1 MIADL
6 RGEKNR
12 FAAAVLT
19 RFSHATALIFFA
31 GALLTLAGCLP
42 HKPAAEP
49 PGVRLDGFH
58 PTVHFDEQFTTF
70 TLEPEVKVHVNV
82 PGPGRF
88 HRDKPTTLI
97 FYALPNGN
105 TTEQTIGKQLREGVD
120 WHFGI
125 QHIGAQTRRLREAV
139 PERNFVIAY
148 LEAFGKSWP
157 AWKKKYPD
165 FRERIP
171 AIIAEVKLRLGDRP
185 LDVVL
190 SSHSGG
196 GSFVFGYL
204 DAFEEIPD
212 EIARIS
218 FLDSNYGYSE
228 ESRHGDKLVAWLR
241 RSPSHCLSVIAYDD
255 REIELNGKK
264 IIGPDGGTYRRTGD
278 MLRRLGMD
286 FALTAEEKN
295 EYFQYRALDG
305 RIDIIVLTNPRNQI
319 LHTVLVGDMNGF
331 LHAMTTAT
339 PRENT
344 AAVFKGP
351 IAYEK
356 WIQPD

>member
-1 MIADL
+1 MT
-6 RGEKNR
+6 
-12 FAAAVLT
+12 AVY
-19 RFSHATALIFFA
+19 RMCFSRAFTFIVCAV
-31 GALLTLAGCLP
+31 ALLELAGCSLLESLTI
-42 HKPAAEP
+42 PAAEP
-49 PGVRLDGFH
+49 TDVCLDGFR

-70 TLEPEVKVHVNV
+70 TLEPEVKVHVNA
-82 PGPGRF
+82 PGPRRF
-88 HRDKPTTLI
+88 DPAKPTSLI

-105 TTEQTIGKQLREGVD
+105 TTEQTIGKQLRDGVD

-148 LEAFGKSWP
+148 LEAHGKSWP
-157 AWKKKYPD
+157 AWKKNHPD
-165 FRERIP
+165 FRDRIP
-171 AIIAEVKLRLGDRP
+171 GILAEVKRRLGDRP
-185 LDVVL
+185 MDVVL
-190 SSHSGG
+190 SGHSGG

-204 DAFEEIPD
+204 DSFDEIPD
-212 EIARIS
+212 EITRIS

-228 ESRHGDKLVAWLR
+228 ENRHGDKLVAWLR
-241 RSPSHCLSVIAYDD
+241 RSPAHCLSVIAYDD

-264 IIGPDGGTYRRTGD
+264 IIGPDGGTFRRTRD
-278 MLRRLGMD
+278 MLQRLGRD
-286 FALTAEEKN
+286 FALIREEKD
-295 EYFQYRALDG
+295 EYIQYRALDG
-305 RIDIIVLTNPRNQI
+305 RIDVITLTNPRNEI

-339 PRENT
+339 ANENK